1 MVTKPTKRYAICIS
15 LKHEDWQR
23 LYALQKQGIKVIDVF
38 RRGLTAQEAT
48 EAIKKQANN
57 PVVNN

>member
-23 LYALQKQGIKVIDVF
+23 LYELQKKGIKVIDVF
-38 RRGLTAQEAT
+38 RRGLGTFAMSAVDPT
-48 EAIKKQANN
+48 
-57 PVVNN
+57 VNN

>member
-23 LYALQKQGIKVIDVF
+23 LYTLQKQGIKVIDVF
-38 RRGLTAQEAT
+38 RRGLNGMYVSAT
-48 EAIKKQANN
+48 D
-57 PVVNN
+57 PTVNN